1 MKIIITEEQNEQL
14 NRKIRLTVEKL
25 GLDQSREMFGDELI
39 KQTYID
45 NPLSF
50 LDQFNNLK
58 PVEKDD
64 KIYYVDNDNLA
75 LFYYLKKDQDSKNGY
90 YLISYDRIWSFFDD
104 VMDYS
109 RTEIQ
114 QIIKEWLGTTYNLR
128 GLTPRKYRTFGIQS
142 WGRPII

>member
-1 MKIIITEEQNEQL
+1 MDEKL
-14 NRKIRLTVEKL
+14 KYKIRYSVEKL
-25 GLDQSREMFGDELI
+25 GLKQSFEIFRKDIL

-45 NPLSF
+45 NPLLF

-64 KIYYVDNDNLA
+64 KIYYVDNDNLP
-75 LFYYLKKDQDSKNGY
+75 LFYYYKEEQELKNGEY
-90 YLISYDRIWSFFDD
+90 WIKYDRIWSFFSG

-114 QIIKEWLGTTYNLR
+114 EIMKVWLGTTYNLR
-128 GLTPRKYRTFGIQS
+128 GLTPSSRTLF
-142 WGRPII
+142 

>member
-39 KQTYID
+39 KQVYID
-45 NPLSF
+45 NPSSF
-50 LDQFNNLK
+50 LEQFNNLT

-104 VMDYS
+104 VMGYNY
-109 RTEIQ
+109 TKTQ

-128 GLTPRKYRTFGIQS
+128 GLTPVWDWQNKK
-142 WGRPII
+142 